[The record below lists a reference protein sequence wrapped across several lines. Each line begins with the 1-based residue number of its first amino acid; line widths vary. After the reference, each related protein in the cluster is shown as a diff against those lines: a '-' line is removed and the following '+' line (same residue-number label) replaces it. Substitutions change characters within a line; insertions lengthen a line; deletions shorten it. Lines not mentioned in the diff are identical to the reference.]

1 MIIAAVGMPGSGKSV
16 FCDRLREG
24 GLPVVY
30 FGGLV
35 LAEVARRGLPV
46 TPDNERLVRE
56 QLRAEHG
63 MDAMAKLAL
72 PAIREH
78 VAAGH
83 DVVIDGLY
91 SFSEYKTLRAV
102 FGDGLQVAA
111 ICAPATLRHQR
122 LAARPQRPLSRAE
135 AAERDVREIERLE
148 KGGPIAIADAYV
160 LNDGDMETFLAR
172 IDALAASLRA
182 ERRSGERPA

>member
-16 FCDRLREG
+16 LCDHLREG
-24 GLPVVY
+24 GLPVIY
-30 FGGLV
+30 FGGQV
-35 LAEVARRGLPV
+35 LDEVARRGLPV
-46 TPDNERLVRE
+46 TPDNERQVRE

-78 VAAGH
+78 RAAGR

-91 SFSEYKTLRAV
+91 SFSEYKTLRSV
-102 FGDGLQVAA
+102 FGDDLWVVAV
-111 ICAPATLRHQR
+111 CAPAGLRHRR
-122 LAARPQRPLSRAE
+122 LATRPQRPLSPAE

-160 LNDGDMETFLAR
+160 LNDVDMAAFLAR
-172 IDALAASLRA
+172 VDALMA
-182 ERRSGERPA
+182 ERRAGRVGGESPT